1 MDMKLE
7 VIVIP
12 VADVDRSVTFY
23 TERCGFHL
31 DVDHRGGDG
40 FRVVQVTP
48 PGSACSV
55 IFGVG
60 VSQVPP
66 GSAQGLHLVV
76 TDLVAA
82 QAEFA
87 GRGVDVTPVRHL
99 VPGTGW
105 VDGLHPDNA
114 DYGSFAF
121 FSDPDGN
128 GWALQQ
134 WRGQSDSSTS

>member
-7 VIVIP
+7 AVVIP
-12 VADVDRSVTFY
+12 VTDVDRAAAFY
-23 TERCGFHL
+23 TGRCGFHL
-31 DVDHRGGDG
+31 DTDHRGGDD

-55 IFGVG
+55 IFGSG
-60 VSQVPP
+60 ISQVAP

-76 TDLVAA
+76 ADIVAA
-82 QAEFA
+82 REELA
-87 GRGVDVTPVRHL
+87 GRGVDITPVRHL

-105 VDGLHPDNA
+105 VDGLHPENQ

-128 GWALQQ
+128 GWNLQQ
-134 WRGQSDSSTS
+134 VRRGG